1 MYDFLNSKCYT
12 FTMKHLRTF
21 EGTVASGMEEIAIL
35 EVQAKLQCN
44 LANKERGHIV
54 FSISDDVDAKKVLCL
69 RSVNHIN
76 VVILDKAECSIE
88 NLEKGEALNNLNAL
102 VQEACWNKGI
112 EVWQSAVDGGEA
124 SFKNESFVPKF
135 RVSCQRSG
143 GEHPFTS
150 MEAASSFGGVVQAK
164 FQWTVDLVNFD
175 IEVIVR
181 ISGSQVRVSLALTK
195 KCLALRNLICFG
207 STTMKATIC
216 YGILYLCEIQ
226 NYEIIC
232 DPMCGTGAI
241 ILEAAHCWPK
251 CILLAGDSNC
261 RALKRC
267 ETNVKNF
274 FTLQHSTSAI
284 ISIQRW
290 NATKLPLT
298 TGSIDCIV
306 TDLPYGRRSG
316 SVRSNQ
322 TLYPALLSEF
332 ARVLKIGTGRA
343 CLVTND
349 KSTLTRSCM
358 RVNNYFDCRKLCH
371 INIGGLYPACVD
383 LDYLKMLRIIN
394 LKILQLQHEKRRTK
408 NLFLILVC
416 RRAQLTLYL
425 ISMRINLQS
434 ASSISDEAKYR
445 LLVFI
450 VTNVEMAAGKAG
462 KDTGKSRTKAMSR
475 SARAGLQFPVGRI
488 HRFLKQRTTSHGRV
502 GATAAVYSAAI
513 LEYLTAEV
521 LELAGNASK
530 DLKVKRITPRHLHL
544 AIRGD
549 EELDTLIKATIAG
562 GGVIPHIHR
571 SLIGKKNPTVPGAPP
586 TGGKAA

>member
-1 MYDFLNSKCYT
+1 MNTQCS
-12 FTMKHLRTF
+12 LRTF

-35 EVQAKLQCN
+35 EVQAKLQCS

-54 FSISDDVDAKKVLCL
+54 FSISDDVDVKKVLCL

-88 NLEKGEALNNLNAL
+88 NLEKKEALNNLNAL

-112 EVWQSAVDGGEA
+112 EVWQSALDGGEA

-181 ISGSQVRVSLALTK
+181 ISNSQVRVSLALTK

-207 STTMKATIC
+207 STTMKATVC
-216 YGILYLCEIQ
+216 YGILYFCEIQ

-298 TGSIDCIV
+298 TASIDCIV
-306 TDLPYGRRSG
+306 TDLPYGKRSG

-371 INIGGLYPACVD
+371 INIGGLYPA
-383 LDYLKMLRIIN
+383 
-394 LKILQLQHEKRRTK
+394 
-408 NLFLILVC
+408 
-416 RRAQLTLYL
+416 
-425 ISMRINLQS
+425 
-434 ASSISDEAKYR
+434 
-445 LLVFI
+445 
-450 VTNVEMAAGKAG
+450 AAGKAG

-571 SLIGKKNPTVPGAPP
+571 SLIGKKNPAVPGAPP

>member
-1 MYDFLNSKCYT
+1 MNTESS
-12 FTMKHLRTF
+12 LRTF

-44 LANKERGHIV
+44 LANKGRGHIV
-54 FSISDDVDAKKVLCL
+54 FSISDDVDVKKVLCL

-88 NLEKGEALNNLNAL
+88 NLEKEEALNNLNAL
-102 VQEACWNKGI
+102 AQEACWDKGI

-164 FQWTVDLVNFD
+164 FQWNVDLVNFD

-267 ETNVKNF
+267 EMNVKNF
-274 FTLQHSTSAI
+274 LTVQHTNSAI

-298 TGSIDCIV
+298 TASIDCII

-322 TLYPALLSEF
+322 SLYPALLSEF

-358 RVNNYFDCRKLCH
+358 KLFIISKEHFLPGISDNFTSLFEKDTNNKYE
-371 INIGGLYPACVD
+371 NIQIAT
-383 LDYLKMLRIIN
+383 KE
-394 LKILQLQHEKRRTK
+394 KKHEKIVSVACLSSVRS
-408 NLFLILVC
+408 LHW
-416 RRAQLTLYL
+416 
-425 ISMRINLQS
+425 S

-450 VTNVEMAAGKAG
+450 VGNVEMAAGKAG

-571 SLIGKKNPTVPGAPP
+571 SLIGKKNPAVPGAPP

>member
-1 MYDFLNSKCYT
+1 MNTESS
-12 FTMKHLRTF
+12 LRTF

-44 LANKERGHIV
+44 LANKGRGHIV
-54 FSISDDVDAKKVLCL
+54 FSISDDVDVKKVLCL

-88 NLEKGEALNNLNAL
+88 NLEKEEALNNLNAL
-102 VQEACWNKGI
+102 AQEACWDKGI

-164 FQWTVDLVNFD
+164 FQWNVDLVNFD

-267 ETNVKNF
+267 EMNVKNF
-274 FTLQHSTSAI
+274 LTVQHTNSAI

-298 TGSIDCIV
+298 TASIDCII

-322 TLYPALLSEF
+322 SLYPALLSEF

-358 RVNNYFDCRKLCH
+358 KVSNYFDCRKLCH
-371 INIGGLYPACVD
+371 INIGVFRCQYVD
-383 LDYLKMLRIIN
+383 LDYLKKIRIIN
-394 LKILQLQHEKRRTK
+394 MKIFKLRQKKRSTK
-408 NLFLILVC
+408 KLFLLLVC
-416 RRAQLTLYL
+416 RLCAAY
-425 ISMRINLQS
+425 IAHINQFSINVSYTIIKLKS

-450 VTNVEMAAGKAG
+450 VGNVEMAAGKAG

-571 SLIGKKNPTVPGAPP
+571 SLIGKKNPAVPGAPP

>member
-1 MYDFLNSKCYT
+1 
-12 FTMKHLRTF
+12 
-21 EGTVASGMEEIAIL
+21 MEEIAIL

-54 FSISDDVDAKKVLCL
+54 FSISDDVDVK
-69 RSVNHIN
+69 
-76 VVILDKAECSIE
+76 
-88 NLEKGEALNNLNAL
+88 KGEALNNLNAL

-298 TGSIDCIV
+298 TASIDCIV

-316 SVRSNQ
+316 SQ
-322 TLYPALLSEF
+322 F
-332 ARVLKIGTGRA
+332 
-343 CLVTND
+343 
-349 KSTLTRSCM
+349 
-358 RVNNYFDCRKLCH
+358 
-371 INIGGLYPACVD
+371 
-383 LDYLKMLRIIN
+383 IIS
-394 LKILQLQHEKRRTK
+394 KEH
-408 NLFLILVC
+408 FLPG
-416 RRAQLTLYL
+416 
-425 ISMRINLQS
+425 ISDNFTWS

-450 VTNVEMAAGKAG
+450 VTNVEMVGDLLIAAGKAG

-571 SLIGKKNPTVPGAPP
+571 SLIGKKNPAVPGAPP

>member
-343 CLVTND
+343 CLAV
-349 KSTLTRSCM
+349 
-358 RVNNYFDCRKLCH
+358 YIQQF
-371 INIGGLYPACVD
+371 
-383 LDYLKMLRIIN
+383 IIS
-394 LKILQLQHEKRRTK
+394 KEH
-408 NLFLILVC
+408 FLPG
-416 RRAQLTLYL
+416 
-425 ISMRINLQS
+425 ISDNFTWS

-450 VTNVEMAAGKAG
+450 VTNVEMVGDLLIAAGKAG

>member
-1 MYDFLNSKCYT
+1 MYVFLNSKFHA
-12 FTMKHLRTF
+12 FTMKQIQLKMNTQCSLRTF

-35 EVQAKLQCN
+35 EVQAKLQCS

-54 FSISDDVDAKKVLCL
+54 FSISDDVDVKKVLCL

-88 NLEKGEALNNLNAL
+88 NLEKKEALNNLNAL

-112 EVWQSAVDGGEA
+112 EVWQSALDGGEA
-124 SFKNESFVPKF
+124 SFENESFVPKF

-181 ISGSQVRVSLALTK
+181 ISNSQVRVSLALTK

-207 STTMKATIC
+207 STTMKATVC
-216 YGILYLCEIQ
+216 YGILYFCEIQ

-274 FTLQHSTSAI
+274 FTHQHSTSAI

-298 TGSIDCIV
+298 TASIDCIV

-332 ARVLKIGTGRA
+332 ARVLKIAFR
-343 CLVTND
+343 CQ
-349 KSTLTRSCM
+349 
-358 RVNNYFDCRKLCH
+358 
-371 INIGGLYPACVD
+371 CVD
-383 LDYLKMLRIIN
+383 LDYLKTLRIIN
-394 LKILQLQHEKRRTK
+394 LSILQLQHEKRRTN
-408 NLFLILVC
+408 NLFLILIC
-416 RRAQLTLYL
+416 RRAQLTL
-425 ISMRINLQS
+425 
-434 ASSISDEAKYR
+434 
-445 LLVFI
+445 
-450 VTNVEMAAGKAG
+450 AAGKAG

-571 SLIGKKNPTVPGAPP
+571 SLIGKKNPAVPGAPP

>member
-1 MYDFLNSKCYT
+1 MNTECS
-12 FTMKHLRTF
+12 LRTF

-44 LANKERGHIV
+44 LANKGRGHIV
-54 FSISDDVDAKKVLCL
+54 FSISDDVDVKKVLCL

-88 NLEKGEALNNLNAL
+88 NLEKEEALNNLNAL
-102 VQEACWNKGI
+102 AQEACWDKGI
-112 EVWQSAVDGGEA
+112 EVWQSAVNSGEA

-267 ETNVKNF
+267 EMNVKNF
-274 FTLQHSTSAI
+274 LTVQHTNSAI

-298 TGSIDCIV
+298 TASIDCIV

-322 TLYPALLSEF
+322 SLYPALLSEF

-358 RVNNYFDCRKLCH
+358 KVSNYFDCRKLCH
-371 INIGGLYPACVD
+371 INIGVFRCQYVD
-383 LDYLKMLRIIN
+383 LDYLKKIRIIN
-394 LKILQLQHEKRRTK
+394 LKIFELRHKKRRTK
-408 NLFLILVC
+408 KLFLLLVC
-416 RRAQLTLYL
+416 RLCAAY
-425 ISMRINLQS
+425 I

-445 LLVFI
+445 LLVCI
-450 VTNVEMAAGKAG
+450 VGNVEMAAGKAG

-571 SLIGKKNPTVPGAPP
+571 SLIGKKNPAVPGAPP

>member
-1 MYDFLNSKCYT
+1 MNTECS
-12 FTMKHLRTF
+12 LRTF

-44 LANKERGHIV
+44 LANKGRGHIV
-54 FSISDDVDAKKVLCL
+54 FSISDDVEVKKVLCL

-88 NLEKGEALNNLNAL
+88 NVEKEEALNNLNAL
-102 VQEACWNKGI
+102 AQEACWDTGI

-124 SFKNESFVPKF
+124 NLKNESFVPKF

-164 FQWTVDLVNFD
+164 FQWTVDLVYFD

-181 ISGSQVRVSLALTK
+181 ISGSQVRISLALTK

-251 CILLAGDSNC
+251 SILLAGDSNC

-267 ETNVKNF
+267 EMNVKNF
-274 FTLQHSTSAI
+274 LTIQQTNSAI

-298 TGSIDCIV
+298 TASIDCIV

-358 RVNNYFDCRKLCH
+358 KVSNYFDCRNCLSFQK
-371 INIGGLYPACVD
+371 NIFFLESVTISHY
-383 LDYLKMLRIIN
+383 YSRKIQIIN
-394 LKILQLQHEKRRTK
+394 LKIFQLRYKKRRTK
-408 NLFLILVC
+408 KFCFSVACLSSV
-416 RRAQLTLYL
+416 RRLHW
-425 ISMRINLQS
+425 S
-434 ASSISDEAKYR
+434 ASSISDEAKDR

-450 VTNVEMAAGKAG
+450 VCNVEMAAGKAG

-571 SLIGKKNPTVPGAPP
+571 SLIGKKNPAVPGAPP

>member
-1 MYDFLNSKCYT
+1 LKMNTQCS
-12 FTMKHLRTF
+12 LRTF

-35 EVQAKLQCN
+35 EVQAKLQCS

-54 FSISDDVDAKKVLCL
+54 FSISDDVDVKKVLCL
-69 RSVNHIN
+69 RSINHIN

-88 NLEKGEALNNLNAL
+88 NLEKKEALNNLNAL

-112 EVWQSAVDGGEA
+112 EVWQSALDGGEA

-181 ISGSQVRVSLALTK
+181 ISNSQVRISLALTK

-207 STTMKATIC
+207 STTMKATVC
-216 YGILYLCEIQ
+216 YGILYFCEIQ

-298 TGSIDCIV
+298 TASIDCIV

-371 INIGGLYPACVD
+371 INIGVFRCQCVD
-383 LDYLKMLRIIN
+383 LDYLKTLRIIN
-394 LKILQLQHEKRRTK
+394 LNILQLQHEKRRTN
-408 NLFLILVC
+408 NLFLILIC
-416 RRAQLTLYL
+416 RRAQLTL
-425 ISMRINLQS
+425 
-434 ASSISDEAKYR
+434 
-445 LLVFI
+445 
-450 VTNVEMAAGKAG
+450 AAGKAG

-571 SLIGKKNPTVPGAPP
+571 SLIGKKNPAVPGAPP

>member
-1 MYDFLNSKCYT
+1 MNTECS
-12 FTMKHLRTF
+12 LRTF

-54 FSISDDVDAKKVLCL
+54 FSISDDVDVKKVLCL

-112 EVWQSAVDGGEA
+112 EVWQSAVDGGDA

-135 RVSCQRSG
+135 RVSANGPEENILSLLWKL
-143 GEHPFTS
+143 P
-150 MEAASSFGGVVQAK
+150 AALAVLFKQ
-164 FQWTVDLVNFD
+164 NFNG
-175 IEVIVR
+175 I
-181 ISGSQVRVSLALTK
+181 QVRVSLALTK

-298 TGSIDCIV
+298 TASIDCIV

-322 TLYPALLSEF
+322 ILYPALLSEF

-349 KSTLTRSCM
+349 KSTLARSCM

-371 INIGGLYPACVD
+371 INIG
-383 LDYLKMLRIIN
+383 DYLKTLRIIN

-408 NLFLILVC
+408 NLFLILAC
-416 RRAQLTLYL
+416 RRAQLTMV
-425 ISMRINLQS
+425 S
-434 ASSISDEAKYR
+434 
-445 LLVFI
+445 
-450 VTNVEMAAGKAG
+450 
-462 KDTGKSRTKAMSR
+462 
-475 SARAGLQFPVGRI
+475 
-488 HRFLKQRTTSHGRV
+488 
-502 GATAAVYSAAI
+502 
-513 LEYLTAEV
+513 
-521 LELAGNASK
+521 
-530 DLKVKRITPRHLHL
+530 
-544 AIRGD
+544 
-549 EELDTLIKATIAG
+549 
-562 GGVIPHIHR
+562 VIY
-571 SLIGKKNPTVPGAPP
+571 K
-586 TGGKAA
+586 

>member
-1 MYDFLNSKCYT
+1 MNTECS
-12 FTMKHLRTF
+12 LRTF

-44 LANKERGHIV
+44 LANKGRGHIV
-54 FSISDDVDAKKVLCL
+54 FSISDDVEVKKVLCL

-88 NLEKGEALNNLNAL
+88 NVEKEEALNNLNAL
-102 VQEACWNKGI
+102 AQEACWDTGI

-124 SFKNESFVPKF
+124 NLKNESFVPKF

-164 FQWTVDLVNFD
+164 FQWTVDLVYFD

-181 ISGSQVRVSLALTK
+181 ISGSQVRISLALTK

-251 CILLAGDSNC
+251 SILLAGDSNC

-267 ETNVKNF
+267 EMNVKNF
-274 FTLQHSTSAI
+274 LTIQQTNSAI

-298 TGSIDCIV
+298 TASIDCIV

-358 RVNNYFDCRKLCH
+358 KLF
-371 INIGGLYPACVD
+371 
-383 LDYLKMLRIIN
+383 IISKEHFFPGISDN
-394 LKILQLQHEKRRTK
+394 
-408 NLFLILVC
+408 F
-416 RRAQLTLYL
+416 TL
-425 ISMRINLQS
+425 S
-434 ASSISDEAKYR
+434 ASSISDEAKDR

-450 VTNVEMAAGKAG
+450 VCNVEMVGDLLIAAGKAG

-571 SLIGKKNPTVPGAPP
+571 SLIGKKNPAVPGAPP

>member
-1 MYDFLNSKCYT
+1 MYVFLNSKFHA
-12 FTMKHLRTF
+12 FTMKQIQLKMNTQCSLRTF

-35 EVQAKLQCN
+35 EVQAKLQCS

-54 FSISDDVDAKKVLCL
+54 FSISDDVDVKKVLCL

-88 NLEKGEALNNLNAL
+88 NLEKKEALNNLNAL

-112 EVWQSAVDGGEA
+112 EVWQSALDGGEA

-181 ISGSQVRVSLALTK
+181 ISNSQVRVSLALTK

-207 STTMKATIC
+207 STTMKATVC
-216 YGILYLCEIQ
+216 YGILYFCEIQ

-298 TGSIDCIV
+298 TASIDCIV

-332 ARVLKIGTGRA
+332 ARVLKIVMSHQHRRSISSS
-343 CLVTND
+343 LSFQKNIFFLESVTV
-349 KSTLTRSCM
+349 SHVFRCQ
-358 RVNNYFDCRKLCH
+358 
-371 INIGGLYPACVD
+371 CVD
-383 LDYLKMLRIIN
+383 LDYLKTLRIIN
-394 LKILQLQHEKRRTK
+394 LNILQLQHEKRRTN
-408 NLFLILVC
+408 NLFLILIC
-416 RRAQLTLYL
+416 RRAQLTL
-425 ISMRINLQS
+425 
-434 ASSISDEAKYR
+434 
-445 LLVFI
+445 
-450 VTNVEMAAGKAG
+450 AAGKAG

-571 SLIGKKNPTVPGAPP
+571 SLIGKKNPAVPGAPP

>member
-1 MYDFLNSKCYT
+1 MYAFLNSKCFR
-12 FTMKHLRTF
+12 FTINSGYVTSFLKCSLRTF

-44 LANKERGHIV
+44 LANKGRGHIV
-54 FSISDDVDAKKVLCL
+54 FSISDDVEVKKVLCL

-88 NLEKGEALNNLNAL
+88 NVEKEEALNNLNAL
-102 VQEACWNKGI
+102 AQEACWDTGI

-124 SFKNESFVPKF
+124 NLKNESFVPKF

-164 FQWTVDLVNFD
+164 FQWTVDLVYFD

-181 ISGSQVRVSLALTK
+181 ISGSQVRISLALTK

-251 CILLAGDSNC
+251 SILLAGDSNC

-267 ETNVKNF
+267 EMNVKNF
-274 FTLQHSTSAI
+274 LTIQQTNSAI

-298 TGSIDCIV
+298 TASIDCIV

-322 TLYPALLSEF
+322 TLYPALLNEF

-358 RVNNYFDCRKLCH
+358 KVSNYFDCRKLCH
-371 INIGGLYPACVD
+371 INIGGLYPAV
-383 LDYLKMLRIIN
+383 Y
-394 LKILQLQHEKRRTK
+394 HFKRTFFSW
-408 NLFLILVC
+408 N
-416 RRAQLTLYL
+416 Q
-425 ISMRINLQS
+425 
-434 ASSISDEAKYR
+434 
-445 LLVFI
+445 
-450 VTNVEMAAGKAG
+450 
-462 KDTGKSRTKAMSR
+462 
-475 SARAGLQFPVGRI
+475 
-488 HRFLKQRTTSHGRV
+488 
-502 GATAAVYSAAI
+502 
-513 LEYLTAEV
+513 
-521 LELAGNASK
+521 
-530 DLKVKRITPRHLHL
+530 
-544 AIRGD
+544 
-549 EELDTLIKATIAG
+549 
-562 GGVIPHIHR
+562 
-571 SLIGKKNPTVPGAPP
+571 
-586 TGGKAA
+586 